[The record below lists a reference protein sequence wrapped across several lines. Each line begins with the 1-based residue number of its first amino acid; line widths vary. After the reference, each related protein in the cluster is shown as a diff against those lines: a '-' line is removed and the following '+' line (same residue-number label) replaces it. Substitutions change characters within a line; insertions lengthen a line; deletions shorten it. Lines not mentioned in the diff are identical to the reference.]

1 MIDSFF
7 EQTACLSHFY
17 INTVIINFV
26 PEFLDEVK
34 SNFKIY
40 NLISFEYRIVS
51 TVFIYNLQNKKRSE
65 VPNRRA
71 LKINYLLYFF
81 LKMAVPARPAPDRH
95 NNAIPRNT

>member
-65 VPNRRA
+65 VWNLRA

-81 LKMAVPARPAPDRH
+81 LTMTVPARPAPDRH